1 MWRPTPTLRS
11 RFCRPWMRGWLAAAG
26 VYNLVW
32 GAAVVLAPDAG
43 FRLLGL
49 APLDG
54 TARSIWQCLGMVI
67 GVYGLGYLAAS
78 MDPLRHWPIV
88 LVGFLG
94 KIFGPIGFAWCAS
107 RGEIPWAFGAT
118 IPTNDLL
125 WWIPFALMLRASWR
139 EATSEPAEPAAS
151 VGSALHLARD
161 QHGKTLAELSATG
174 PVLAVAVRHFG
185 CTFCRETL
193 ATLERRR
200 ADLESRGIRIAVIH
214 TTDDAFAAPRLA
226 QAGLGDVPRIA
237 DPDRMLSRAL
247 GLRHG
252 TFRELLGLRNILR
265 GIPVTFQGHGFGFPA
280 GDPLQL
286 PGAFLIERG
295 RVTRHQRAAYAGE
308 PVDFEGLL
316 GECALAPAG
325 GPAHTAVP

>member
-1 MWRPTPTLRS
+1 
-11 RFCRPWMRGWLAAAG
+11 MRLWLAAAG

-32 GAAVVLAPDAG
+32 GVAVVVAPDAG
-43 FRLLGL
+43 FRLMGV

-54 TARSIWQCLGMVI
+54 TGRAIWQCLGMVI

-78 MDPLRHWPIV
+78 TDPLRHWPIV

-94 KIFGPIGFAWCAS
+94 KIFGPIGFVWCAT

-125 WWIPFALMLRASWR
+125 WWIPFALILRASWR
-139 EATSEPAEPAAS
+139 HATSEPTEAAAS
-151 VGSALHLARD
+151 VGAALHLSRD

-174 PVLAVAVRHFG
+174 PVLAVVVRHFG

-193 ATLERRR
+193 TTLARRR
-200 ADLESRGIRIAVIH
+200 AELERQGVRLAVIH
-214 TTDDAFAAPRLA
+214 TTDDAVAAPRLE
-226 QAGLGDVPRIA
+226 QAGLEGVSRMA

-265 GIPVTFQGHGFGFPA
+265 GIPVTLQGHGFGFPE

-286 PGAFLIERG
+286 PGAFLVERG

-308 PVDFEGLL
+308 PIDFDHLL
-316 GECALAPAG
+316 GERGLAPPAG
-325 GPAHTAVP
+325 AAHTSVP